1 MARKSL
7 ALTVA
12 LSSTFVVGCAAW
24 DRMTGGD
31 DTAGGSTSRSAAPSF
46 SQADKDGSGSI
57 ERSEAAGIAGIDFSS
72 ADRDG
77 DGKLSRSEYEAA
89 TQRK

>member
-12 LSSTFVVGCAAW
+12 LSSTLVVGCAAW
-24 DRMTGGD
+24 DRMTGGGD
-31 DTAGGSTSRSAAPSF
+31 SADGSSPRSTAPSF
-46 SQADKDGSGSI
+46 SKADKDGSGAI
-57 ERSEAAGIAGIDFSS
+57 EEKEAAGLAGIDFSS

-77 DGKLSRSEYEAA
+77 DGRLSRSEYEAA
-89 TQRK
+89 TKRK